1 MLFQQTP
8 FVSLNSEVPGDLR
21 LLLPLQGSFYPLLL
35 TTILFLASSRPA
47 SAEELEIDG
56 NSEDSSDLESEEIE
70 VRAPRRSMEK
80 DDVEGGTSEK
90 IQLNNL
96 ENRNRPLT
104 EILEKEASIRVQRY
118 GGAGAYSTLSIRGS
132 NANQVNVYIN
142 GIPLNNA
149 VTGEI
154 NLADLDTSSMQSME
168 IHRGTATMLSN
179 PTIGGAVNFKT
190 SDRSCVDRLY
200 MRGGSYRTFGAGFF
214 FSHSGNFDSGSYC
227 DVKKQNSDDLARSR
241 PEDNPADKDQVQ
253 SADYPGDSGQQP
265 SAKRPFLIKPSS
277 FLKAW
282 RLLVFYW
289 RRRRNLRPEFY
300 LSQ

>member
-1 MLFQQTP
+1 MLF
-8 FVSLNSEVPGDLR
+8 FNIFRLR
-21 LLLPLQGSFYPLLL
+21 WFQNHAFPAYPLRKFKFRSPWRSALAAALQGSFYPLLL
-35 TTILFLASSRPA
+35 TTILFLASFSSRPA

-56 NSEDSSDLESEEIE
+56 NSEDSSEVESEEIE

-154 NLADLDTSSMQSME
+154 NLADLDTSSMQSMD

-179 PTIGGAVNFKT
+179 PTIGGA
-190 SDRSCVDRLY
+190 
-200 MRGGSYRTFGAGFF
+200 
-214 FSHSGNFDSGSYC
+214 
-227 DVKKQNSDDLARSR
+227 
-241 PEDNPADKDQVQ
+241 
-253 SADYPGDSGQQP
+253 
-265 SAKRPFLIKPSS
+265 
-277 FLKAW
+277 
-282 RLLVFYW
+282 
-289 RRRRNLRPEFY
+289 
-300 LSQ
+300 